1 MALQILASFLSRYLG
16 LTKIENHIN
25 VIALSIVSFHAV
37 YLLGGLISR
46 YWFENVYEDLSA
58 KEKIVWRVKI
68 VSFVHAVAISILAYP
83 LLFDPHLM
91 KNKVFGYTTYS
102 GDVYAVTCGYFVWD
116 IVYVLVQGQHMSF
129 LLHGI
134 ACLAVF
140 LYSYTPFLNYYGSA
154 FLMFELSTPFL
165 NLVYFM
171 VTTIHGFGF
180 EFASVFI
187 SNLFLQDKCS
197 YSKTLLFKLNGIV
210 LLLVFFLVRI
220 VFGLYMSV
228 KTFGNF
234 FSFLGSNTLEI
245 IRLRQNCK
253 AFKLDRK

>member
-1 MALQILASFLSRYLG
+1 MRILCLGYSLCVSPRAAHELFASRHS
-16 LTKIENHIN
+16 
-25 VIALSIVSFHAV
+25 
-37 YLLGGLISR
+37 LLG
-46 YWFENVYEDLSA
+46 
-58 KEKIVWRVKI
+58 
-68 VSFVHAVAISILAYP
+68 SFP
-83 LLFDPHLM
+83 LFLRKCSYRFDIHFS
-91 KNKVFGYTTYS
+91 NTIY
-102 GDVYAVTCGYFVWD
+102 
-116 IVYVLVQGQHMSF
+116 Q
-129 LLHGI
+129 
-134 ACLAVF
+134 
-140 LYSYTPFLNYYGSA
+140 TPFLNYYGSA

-228 KTFGNF
+228 KTFESVITEGYRAP
-234 FSFLGSNTLEI
+234 LHLMALYGSANVALNLLNQLWFYKLVCLF
-245 IRLRQNCK
+245 IR
-253 AFKLDRK
+253 KLNYYDRSLTSPHSSPAKNVSS

>member
-1 MALQILASFLSRYLG
+1 M
-16 LTKIENHIN
+16 
-25 VIALSIVSFHAV
+25 
-37 YLLGGLISR
+37 
-46 YWFENVYEDLSA
+46 
-58 KEKIVWRVKI
+58 
-68 VSFVHAVAISILAYP
+68 LAYP

-140 LYSYTPFLNYYGSA
+140 LYSYTPFLNYYGA
-154 FLMFELSTPFL
+154 VFLMFELSTPFL

-171 VTTIHGFGF
+171 
-180 EFASVFI
+180 
-187 SNLFLQDKCS
+187 DKCS
-197 YSKTLLFKLNGIV
+197 YSKTLMFKLNGIV

-228 KTFGNF
+228 KTFESVITEGYRAP
-234 FSFLGSNTLEI
+234 LHLMALYGSANVALN
-245 IRLRQNCK
+245 LLNQLW
-253 AFKLDRK
+253 FYKLVCLFVRKLNYYDRSLTSPHSSPAKNVTS